1 MMWSMASDASPR
13 PTSALELLVALAAA
27 VIGSLLVAAVI
38 QASDISAL
46 DPAAGAL
53 GPAWAGVMIG
63 LALVGYLVQQ
73 RTSPGAGRWWIAV
86 LAGLAVGFVMAPLW
100 AGLHGTPQP
109 PFGVLRG
116 DMTFRTEYVVR
127 FASTWHLDDYTFG
140 NLAAFYPPA
149 WFWLPGR
156 AAHLFGI
163 EPWRIVKPFTVGTIG
178 AALAVSYLLWRRVLT
193 PAGALA
199 AAIGSSLVLT
209 RQASA
214 LGPAAHATQGWYSPY
229 SCFVAV
235 TGIAWLAATLQ
246 AVRDGASRRAWVLLV
261 LGGGL
266 LALCYYLLFIIL
278 AVVLA
283 ILAVVPRGERRPA
296 TLRMLGLL
304 AAVAL
309 LTAVF
314 WVPLVL
320 DLLGGGASQGHYLAP
335 DFLQAQVGFDGPAEL
350 IVLAL
355 AAVVALVLGGA
366 APATLAVATLLVA
379 TVVYQVLSS
388 TSLLFSENQLQPHR
402 AVTMMWATM
411 GAAVPVALEGSRRIV
426 PRALVGVALALAV
439 PATFVLGA
447 TQGSDLAAGPLTV
460 AAHTRLDLAPSEAIS
475 RFITRMTGRRPQQL
489 TLLTEDHAL
498 LVTQPYYDFLP
509 LR

>member
-1 MMWSMASDASPR
+1 MRVMREEVLPR

-27 VIGSLLVAAVI
+27 AAGALIVAAVI
-38 QASDISAL
+38 SASDFSAL
-46 DPAAGAL
+46 EPVAGGL
-53 GPAWAGVMIG
+53 GPVWAAVMVGIA
-63 LALVGYLVQQ
+63 LAGYLVQQ
-73 RTSPGAGRWWIAV
+73 RVAPGAARWWIAV

-116 DMTFRTEYVVR
+116 DMTFRTEYITR

-140 NLAAFYPPA
+140 HLSAFYPPA
-149 WFWLPGR
+149 WFWLAGR
-156 AAHLFGI
+156 AAHVLGI
-163 EPWRIVKPFTVGTIG
+163 EPWRIVKPFTIGTIG
-178 AALAVSYLLWRRVLT
+178 AALAVAYLLWRRVLT

-209 RQASA
+209 RQITS

-246 AVRDGASRRAWVLLV
+246 AVRDGASKRAWVLLV
-261 LGGGL
+261 LAGGL

-304 AAVAL
+304 GAVAL

-314 WVPLVL
+314 WVPLVV
-320 DLLGGGASQGHYLAP
+320 DLLRGGASQGHYLAP

-350 IVLAL
+350 VVLML
-355 AAVVALVLGGA
+355 AAVVALVLGHGS
-366 APATLAVATLLVA
+366 PPSLAVAGL
-379 TVVYQVLSS
+379 
-388 TSLLFSENQLQPHR
+388 
-402 AVTMMWATM
+402 
-411 GAAVPVALEGSRRIV
+411 
-426 PRALVGVALALAV
+426 
-439 PATFVLGA
+439 
-447 TQGSDLAAGPLTV
+447 
-460 AAHTRLDLAPSEAIS
+460 
-475 RFITRMTGRRPQQL
+475 
-489 TLLTEDHAL
+489 
-498 LVTQPYYDFLP
+498 
-509 LR
+509 